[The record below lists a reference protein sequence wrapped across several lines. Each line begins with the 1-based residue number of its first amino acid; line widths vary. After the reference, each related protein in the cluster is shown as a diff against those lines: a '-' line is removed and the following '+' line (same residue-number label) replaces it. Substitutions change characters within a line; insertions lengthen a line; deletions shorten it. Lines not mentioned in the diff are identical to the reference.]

1 MEGMI
6 MTHDAYQLSSIITN
20 LDAVSKECGGITVSD
35 LEKYTAV
42 HVFTRSGSR
51 YTIVVVDS
59 KKGTVVVEG
68 TGSYC
73 KRPTRGYVLGST
85 LGGEIKL
92 N

>member
-1 MEGMI
+1 MI